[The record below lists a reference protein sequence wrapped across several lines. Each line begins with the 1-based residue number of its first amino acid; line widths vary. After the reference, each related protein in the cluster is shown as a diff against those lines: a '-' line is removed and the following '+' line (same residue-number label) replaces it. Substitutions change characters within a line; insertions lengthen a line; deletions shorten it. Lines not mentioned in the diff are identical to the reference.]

1 MDLVISNADSNRRFI
16 KPFEKKTMKKKL
28 LPFLVILI
36 FGIIFII
43 FYKGL
48 EDTNIYT
55 PNLNVK
61 KNIPTFNSKDF
72 YSDIS
77 LKSEDFFEPDKIY
90 LLNIWSSWC
99 VPCRQEHPLL
109 MMLAQNDKINI
120 IGLNYKD
127 NKKNAVNFLQ
137 ELGNPYKKIFID
149 LDGTKAIEWGAY
161 GVPESF
167 LIYNNKIIKKYI
179 GPLNQN
185 LINEMKQL
193 IK

>member
-1 MDLVISNADSNRRFI
+1 
-16 KPFEKKTMKKKL
+16 MKKKL

-61 KNIPTFNSKDF
+61 KNIPIFNLKDF

-185 LINEMKQL
+185 LISEMEQL

>member
-1 MDLVISNADSNRRFI
+1 
-16 KPFEKKTMKKKL
+16 MKKKL

-179 GPLNQN
+179 GPLNQK

>member
-1 MDLVISNADSNRRFI
+1 MKLVII
-16 KPFEKKTMKKKL
+16 
-28 LPFLVILI
+28 ILI
-36 FGIIFII
+36 IILFLRKKCKNKKEG
-43 FYKGL
+43 F
-48 EDTNIYT
+48 
-55 PNLNVK
+55 
-61 KNIPTFNSKDF
+61 KNIPIFNSKDF

>member
-1 MDLVISNADSNRRFI
+1 MDLVISHADSNRRFI
-16 KPFEKKTMKKKL
+16 KPFEKKIMKKKL